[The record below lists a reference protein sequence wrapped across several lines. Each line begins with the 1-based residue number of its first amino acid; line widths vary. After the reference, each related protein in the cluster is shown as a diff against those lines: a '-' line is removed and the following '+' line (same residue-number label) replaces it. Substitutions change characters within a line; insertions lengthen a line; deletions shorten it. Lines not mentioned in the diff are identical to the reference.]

1 MNHFYRVVLFC
12 IFLMPVMA
20 FSQITVTIFEDKNG
34 NGIRDGGEVGLGGF
48 NPQLYFDQ
56 DMDGTTAEFNTG
68 IVPTQPIVGTYVF
81 TVPSNGIYQVVFQSP
96 VGTYLILNP
105 VSGTSPLLNYPAD
118 NTALAGY
125 YVPGSVNGEVFHD
138 VNGNGQ
144 DDDAGGLPTGIDVLL
159 TNATDFTTYGP
170 VNTTGTYSFTD
181 LPPGNYYVT
190 FESGTAAPFVLTFQN
205 IGSDLNDSDPDRITG
220 ETASFMVMSGQDVL
234 NVDAGYY
241 EPVTIGDFVWEDMN
255 GNGVQ
260 DGEPPYPGLTVT
272 LTGTTGAGT
281 AFGPVNVFTNGAG
294 LYQFTNVPPGSYTVT
309 FGALPANFYYTM
321 ANMTSDDLDS
331 DPNLMGVTPAVIVVS
346 GAVVDNIDAGVFEAV
361 EISNFVWE
369 DLNGNGLQDGGE
381 PGIPGVSISI
391 RTALGG
397 PVTKADGTPAAP
409 VLSGAGG
416 IYLIDKLKP
425 GDYIVTFG
433 TFAPYFRTL
442 KGAGNVMVDSDANQT
457 TGDTDVITLQSGEM
471 TDEIDGGYYRSCML
485 GNFCWIDFN
494 GDGQQNDPNPLPG
507 VTISITDD
515 MGNPVTDVNGNP
527 VNSLVSNGAGNYVFN
542 NLKPGTYKLTFT
554 PPGGYYPCRFN
565 AAGGPDD
572 PTDVPNDSDVDQG
585 NANMTFDIELT
596 SNENEQDIDGGFYQ
610 PVSIGNFVWHDQ
622 NANGVQDGG
631 EPGVENVQVQLT
643 FRNGWVVTDVFD
655 NPVLPAV
662 TDAAGNYTFNNLR
675 PGEYNIMVNPP
686 AMWLFS
692 DPNVGGDATDN
703 DFDAGGIYVP
713 FFIINSGETTT
724 NVDAGIYKN
733 IIVIGTVWVEQ
744 DDDGVQQLPAELGLA
759 GVTVNILGSPGGA
772 VVATSTTNA
781 NGEYMFEVK
790 PGDYT
795 ISVVGGNFGPGNPL
809 NGLVSCTP
817 TSDPNNDVDLD
828 DNGDGP
834 DLGPVETAV
843 VNFLCGEEPDP
854 DGVTNE
860 TIDFCFKFDCD
871 AQNSLAA
878 ASCDMVMDTFCD
890 LTLLDVGCARMPS
903 PPLVQPAPN
912 PLCNGQGAPHNM
924 SWFAFIAGQG
934 NYTIE
939 IVPFACTTV
948 GNQQGV
954 QAGIYTDCTFTN
966 AVACFANPCHTDP
979 IQIPSDAFTPGSTYF
994 FWIDGCGGSVC
1005 SYEINVLGEFQQYTI
1020 QEPTEVVCISDECSP
1035 ICPNNTIAL
1044 QVLAGFENL
1053 SAFFTWKITSPT
1065 GVVTR
1070 RTTTKDTLNYT
1081 VTQLGTYTFTIEK
1094 IKNKCHET
1102 FVEKSITIEVK
1113 HPADEDFGRD
1123 TLCPNLVSFY
1133 TGPTSDDM
1141 GNSDP
1146 NMDGKNGWLN
1156 SGFAF
1161 QKGMNMTTIM
1171 DDGCIFKQ
1179 KVFVDTFALSPPYNA
1194 RMILCHDQFP
1204 VSIGGLLWTG
1214 PIDPFPIML
1223 LDHNGCDSTIIVELI
1238 DLYVTGTF
1246 EELGCAQGGYT
1257 LKFNYDPLV
1266 IPGLSTIIRWKNS
1279 AGQYINDGNIDG
1291 DPTTMTVP
1299 SSGVYTVEITLT
1311 LENKTCVLNYPY
1323 TLNLGNLVP
1332 AIPVKLNNWVTD
1344 LCATSDTL
1352 RYVAMST
1359 DGETDFTWTV
1369 PSGLPYV
1376 NGINNDTLEIV
1387 WGNTSGGEICVF
1399 TSNLCGNSPKLCDTV
1414 NVTPYPVASFTAD
1427 SVLCITNL
1435 ATVISQGP
1443 DQSSYTYNWDLSG
1456 GSIVAGPGSNGRD
1469 SLTVQWGSGG
1479 NKVITLS
1486 INNDGCV
1493 STATPDSV
1501 MVVVPLPDPAISCN
1515 TGSNSIEFYWTAPA
1529 GQTMAPAI
1537 NVTTGQSGV
1546 LSGNTFTV
1554 SGLVPGVTVDIAATF
1569 FVDHPCGN
1577 LTSTGSCITQNCTPE
1592 QTSFDPIP
1600 DICLTASSPV
1610 VNLKNFINSTTTNGT
1625 YVFTGP
1631 GITNAANGTFDPNV
1645 AGVSPLPHQIRLVYT
1660 DATGCI
1666 SPAAFVD
1673 ILVKPTPTSDFTFD
1687 PVICQDSTS
1696 RIVYTGSI
1704 TGGGVYNWDFGADVK
1719 TPGTGRGP
1727 FGVDW
1732 NTPGVKTIK
1741 LNTSLNGCASTETT
1755 HMVTVEPRI
1764 NPVSIT
1770 CPIEGA
1776 TMITFDWNDVA
1787 NITGYELTLNGQPRP
1802 NTNVSNLVLTGLTV
1816 NTDYTLIV
1824 NAPSTNSCPGVSDTL
1839 TCRTSDCP
1847 PVFIKFSQK
1856 DTTLCLTANMPSL
1869 TINAIVTGGLQS
1881 PGQTITWTG
1890 PGVTVSANDKIA
1902 TFNPNVAG
1910 AGTHTIKASLKD
1922 GTCTKDT
1929 TMKITIINKPVSTF
1943 TGDDVICITDPYT
1956 LMYTGTPNLP
1966 LDWKLPSG
1974 VTVSRIG
1981 QTNNY
1986 RVNFPSDGPYI
1997 LGLVTGNP
2005 GCLSDLTNLN
2015 VQVDPELDTVMI
2027 SCQQT
2032 TTSVTFTW
2040 NDINCASNY
2049 QVRINNV
2056 AKGSQSALTYNV
2068 TGLMIGENVEIE
2080 ILPVSTCA
2088 CPAIPSSRVCTAKDC
2103 PQIAL
2108 RLDSPVSR
2116 FCSGSI
2122 TNSINLDATAT
2133 GSNGTGSGSWSGN
2146 GVTAQGVFDP
2156 AGKAPGKYTFY
2167 YNFTEENCD
2176 YRDSISLEIYPK
2188 PSAASATVQ
2197 PDCYQDNFGEATVTV
2212 TGGTAPFAY
2221 LLNNAAA
2228 TPPFTALAPASYQVL
2243 VTDDNGCT
2251 ATTSFVINAASE
2263 PSVAISGAASVNKGG
2278 SVELKT
2284 TLTPATTVVD
2294 SMVWT
2299 NLSGTVVCS
2308 GANCATIQVT
2318 PAQNEKYCVTVFFNG
2333 GCTITDCFEVQ
2344 VITIVDVILPNII
2357 SLSGGN
2363 PSFYVQSY
2371 STIKSVKSMTI
2382 FDRWGNTVF
2391 TRENLTTGDPA
2402 QGWDAKFKS
2411 SPVTPGVYVYKVE
2424 VEYNDGTT
2432 EIFSGDV
2439 TVIR

>member
-20 FSQITVTIFEDKNG
+20 FSQITVTIFEDLNG
-34 NGIRDGGEVGLGGF
+34 NGVLDAGEPGIGGLT
-48 NPQLYFDQ
+48 PQLFFDQ
-56 DMDGTTAEFNTG
+56 DNDGLTAEFNTG
-68 IVPTQPIVGTYVF
+68 IVPTQPMVGTYDFAV
-81 TVPSNGIYQVVFQSP
+81 VSNGLYQVVFQSTF
-96 VGTYLILNP
+96 GAYYILNP
-105 VSGTSPLLNYPAD
+105 AGGISPLINYPSQNSAI
-118 NTALAGY
+118 AGY
-125 YVPGSVNGEVFHD
+125 IRPGQISGIAWIDNNGD
-138 VNGNGQ
+138 
-144 DDDAGGLPTGIDVLL
+144 GLRNDPAVLPG
-159 TNATDFTTYGP
+159 TT
-170 VNTTGTYSFTD
+170 
-181 LPPGNYYVT
+181 
-190 FESGTAAPFVLTFQN
+190 
-205 IGSDLNDSDPDRITG
+205 I
-220 ETASFMVMSGQDVL
+220 
-234 NVDAGYY
+234 
-241 EPVTIGDFVWEDMN
+241 
-255 GNGVQ
+255 
-260 DGEPPYPGLTVT
+260 T
-272 LTGTTGAGT
+272 LT
-281 AFGPVNVFTNGAG
+281 TN
-294 LYQFTNVPPGSYTVT
+294 
-309 FGALPANFYYTM
+309 
-321 ANMTSDDLDS
+321 
-331 DPNLMGVTPAVIVVS
+331 I
-346 GAVVDNIDAGVFEAV
+346 
-361 EISNFVWE
+361 
-369 DLNGNGLQDGGE
+369 
-381 PGIPGVSISI
+381 
-391 RTALGG
+391 GG
-397 PVTKADGTPAAP
+397 PVTD
-409 VLSGAGG
+409 L
-416 IYLIDKLKP
+416 
-425 GDYIVTFG
+425 F
-433 TFAPYFRTL
+433 
-442 KGAGNVMVDSDANQT
+442 
-457 TGDTDVITLQSGEM
+457 
-471 TDEIDGGYYRSCML
+471 
-485 GNFCWIDFN
+485 
-494 GDGQQNDPNPLPG
+494 
-507 VTISITDD
+507 
-515 MGNPVTDVNGNP
+515 GNP
-527 VNSLVSNGAGNYVFN
+527 VNPVVTGPGGTYQFL
-542 NLKPGTYKLTFT
+542 NLLPGLYKLTFT
-554 PPGGYYPCRFN
+554 PPAAVPPYYSTTYN
-565 AAGGPDD
+565 AAGGSDEA
-572 PTDVPNDSDVDQG
+572 TDVSNDSDVNPA
-585 NANMTFDIELT
+585 NANMTFDLLII
-596 SNENEQDIDGGFYQ
+596 SNKVIQNIDGGYYQ
-610 PVSIGNFVWHDQ
+610 PGSIGNLVWKDS
-622 NANGVQDGG
+622 NGNGVNDAG
-631 EPGVENVQVQLT
+631 EMGIAGFTVTIQYSNGDPVTNVLNV
-643 FRNGWVVTDVFD
+643 
-655 NPVLPAV
+655 PVAPQISN
-662 TDAAGNYTFNNLR
+662 AAGLYNFQNLR
-675 PGEYNIMVNPP
+675 PGSYRISITLLPMFF
-686 AMWLFS
+686 LT
-692 DPNVGGDATDN
+692 DQNVGANDNIDSDFNAAT
-703 DFDAGGIYVP
+703 FDVSPVVLTSNSIITNIHAGV
-713 FFIINSGETTT
+713 
-724 NVDAGIYKN
+724 YKN
-733 IIVIGTVWVEQ
+733 IVLSGTVWIEQ
-744 DDDGVQQLPAELGLA
+744 DDNGLQGGSESGIAGVQLSLNNTATGLSVGTA
-759 GVTVNILGSPGGA
+759 TTNGTGVYTFTIKPGSYFLS
-772 VVATSTTNA
+772 VVAA
-781 NGEYMFEVK
+781 NFAN
-790 PGDYT
+790 
-795 ISVVGGNFGPGNPL
+795 SQPL
-809 NGLVSCTP
+809 DGLISCTP
-817 TSDPNNDVDLD
+817 TFDPENNVDMD
-828 DNGDGP
+828 DNGM
-834 DLGPVETAV
+834 GPVNGPINTTTF
-843 VNFLCGEEPDP
+843 NLICGQEPNGGD
-854 DGVTNE
+854 NNN
-860 TIDFCFKFDCD
+860 TIDFCFRFNC
-871 AQNSLAA
+871 AASSSLAA
-878 ASCDMVMDTFCD
+878 RACNQITNIICD
-890 LTLLDVGCARMPS
+890 LNILDAGCATMFSPPVVSPFPS
-903 PPLVQPAPN
+903 P
-912 PLCNGQGAPHNM
+912 LCDGGGGAHNM
-924 SWFAFIAGQG
+924 SWFAFVAGQG
-934 NYTIE
+934 NYQIDV
-939 IVPFACTTV
+939 VPISCVPGSDPEQIGIQV
-948 GNQQGV
+948 GV
-954 QAGIYTDCTFTN
+954 YTDCSFNNSIFCRNDCSTSPVT
-966 AVACFANPCHTDP
+966 
-979 IQIPSDAFTPGSTYF
+979 ISSSDLTPGNTYY
-994 FWIDGCGGSVC
+994 FWLDGCNGSVC
-1005 SYEINVLGEFQQYTI
+1005 VYEINVSSGFQPYSIPQ
-1020 QEPTEVVCISDECSP
+1020 PTAVECANGNNCSP
-1035 ICPNNTIAL
+1035 VCPNN
-1044 QVLAGFENL
+1044 QVSVRVTSGYDNL
-1053 SAFFTWKITSPT
+1053 VAQYEWRVTSPSGAIT
-1065 GVVTR
+1065 TVN
-1070 RTTTKDTLNYT
+1070 TTTNILNYS
-1081 VTQLGTYTFTIEK
+1081 VTELGFYKFEIIRIRNVCFSTSD
-1094 IKNKCHET
+1094 
-1102 FVEKSITIEVK
+1102 VRSIMIEVK
-1113 HPADEDFGRD
+1113 HPANENFGTD
-1123 TLCPNLVSFY
+1123 KICPASIGTY
-1133 TGPTSDDM
+1133 TGPLADDN
-1141 GNSDP
+1141 GNP
-1146 NMDGKNGWLN
+1146 NPNGDGFSGWLGPAN
-1156 SGFAF
+1156 YNF
-1161 QKGMNMTTIM
+1161 QIGANTVPVSIQGCNFTQTINL
-1171 DDGCIFKQ
+1171 
-1179 KVFVDTFALSPPYNA
+1179 VEVPLSPPLNLTYYA
-1194 RMILCHDQFP
+1194 CASEFP
-1204 VSIGGLLWTG
+1204 VTIGGQVFNSPT
-1214 PIDPFPIML
+1214 PFQAIFTQ
-1223 LDHNGCDSTIIVELI
+1223 DVNGCDSTIFLTLLQVEAAGNFQ
-1238 DLYVTGTF
+1238 VN
-1246 EELGCAQGGYT
+1246 GCQGGMAILEFVESIT
-1257 LKFNYDPLV
+1257 FVPGMTEIVKWKFNSADYD
-1266 IPGLSTIIRWKNS
+1266 
-1279 AGQYINDGNIDG
+1279 DGNPDG
-1291 DPTTMTVP
+1291 DPYTISV
-1299 SSGVYTVEITLT
+1299 SQSGTYTVEITLNNGGK
-1311 LENKTCVLNYPY
+1311 LCGPFVFNYSLNYTALLPL
-1323 TLNLGNLVP
+1323 TPSVSGTWASNLCDPPDNISYSVSGSLG
-1332 AIPVKLNNWVTD
+1332 T
-1344 LCATSDTL
+1344 TS
-1352 RYVAMST
+1352 
-1359 DGETDFTWTV
+1359 FQWTY
-1369 PSGLPYV
+1369 PSGLMGVTGQGTNSLNVNWGASQGGQICVKALNGCGESPQVCQDIVIRSRPDANFTIETPICIDSFSNIVSTFPKSQNFTYMWDLDGGTKISLPPFSNDKDSLVIKWDNPGKKYV
-1376 NGINNDTLEIV
+1376 SLVIGNSGCDSPIHLDSIEIV
-1387 WGNTSGGEICVF
+1387 
-1399 TSNLCGNSPKLCDTV
+1399 PKLLSPSISC
-1414 NVTPYPVASFTAD
+1414 TA
-1427 SVLCITNL
+1427 
-1435 ATVISQGP
+1435 
-1443 DQSSYTYNWDLSG
+1443 
-1456 GSIVAGPGSNGRD
+1456 GSND
-1469 SLTVQWGSGG
+1469 
-1479 NKVITLS
+1479 ITF
-1486 INNDGCV
+1486 
-1493 STATPDSV
+1493 A
-1501 MVVVPLPDPAISCN
+1501 
-1515 TGSNSIEFYWTAPA
+1515 WTQPA

-1546 LSGNTFTV
+1546 LSGNTFTI

-1577 LTSTGSCITQNCTPE
+1577 LTSTGSCITQSCTPE

-1610 VNLKNFINSTTTNGT
+1610 VNLKDFVNSTTTNGT
-1625 YVFTGP
+1625 YLFTGP

-1645 AGVSPLPHQIRLVYT
+1645 AGVSPLPHKIRLVYT
-1660 DATGCI
+1660 DATGCV
-1666 SPAAFVD
+1666 SPAADVD

-1687 PVICQDSTS
+1687 PVICQNSTS
-1696 RIVYTGSI
+1696 RIVYAGSI

-1741 LNTSLNGCASTETT
+1741 LNTSLNGCPSTETT

-1770 CPIEGA
+1770 CPIEG
-1776 TMITFDWNDVA
+1776 TTIITFDWNDVA
-1787 NITGYELTLNGQPRP
+1787 NTTGYELTLNGQPMT
-1802 NTNVSNLVLTGLTV
+1802 NTNMSNLVLTGLTV

-1824 NAPSTNSCPGVSDTL
+1824 NALSTNSCPGVSDTL
-1839 TCRTSDCP
+1839 TCRTSECP

-1890 PGVTVSANDKIA
+1890 PGVTVGANDKVA

-1922 GTCTKDT
+1922 GICTKDT

-2103 PQIAL
+2103 PQITL